1 MRKKTTFTRILK
13 LMKPYTLSFIISLI
27 LAVVIVVST
36 LFLPILIGNA
46 VDVIISKG
54 NVDFLKLS
62 RIIVQ
67 MLMCILVN
75 SISQGFMSK
84 LHNYIVFCMV
94 RDLRKNLFAK
104 IQRLP
109 VKFIDSKAHGTIISN
124 IVSDVEQFSD
134 GMLLGFGQFF
144 TGILTIILT
153 LFFILRLNVALA
165 LLVLIITPL
174 SLFVSAFIAKK
185 SFTYFKSQSEKRAA
199 VTGIVDEMI
208 SGVSTVKAFSTEEQ
222 VTDEFKEADKN
233 LGSSYLKA
241 IFYSALVNPAT
252 RFVNSIVYM
261 CVGVAGALFA
271 MNGAITIGQLVT
283 ALNYANQYTKPF
295 NEIST
300 VITELQNSLACADR
314 IFALLDE
321 EEVVLNPNAIDIKN
335 VKGDIKLENVAF
347 SYSKDSKF
355 IEDLNLVAK
364 KGKRIA
370 IVGPTGCGKTTLI
383 NLLMRFYEID
393 SGKITLDEMD
403 IKDISLGS
411 LRGSFGMVL
420 QETWLQ
426 TGTVRENIAMGKQ
439 DATFEEI
446 ETAAKEAY
454 ADNFIKKLPQGYD
467 TVIRQ
472 NGENLSAGQRQLLC
486 IARAML
492 ALPTVLILDEA
503 TSSIDTRTELKVQQA
518 FDKLMKSRTS
528 FIVAHRLSTIK
539 QADLI
544 LVMKDGKIIERG
556 THEELINADSFYT
569 KLYNSQY
576 SA

>member
-1 MRKKTTFTRILK
+1 MRKKTTFIRILK

-84 LHNYIVFCMV
+84 LHNHIVFCMV

-153 LFFILRLNVALA
+153 LFFIFRLNVALA

-208 SGVSTVKAFSTEEQ
+208 SGMSTVKAFSTEEQ

-335 VKGDIKLENVAF
+335 VRGDIKLENVAF

-355 IEDLNLVAK
+355 IEDLNLVVE

-467 TVIRQ
+467 TIIRQ

>member
-84 LHNYIVFCMV
+84 LHNHIVFCMV

-208 SGVSTVKAFSTEEQ
+208 SGMSTVKAFSTEEQ

>member
-1 MRKKTTFTRILK
+1 MRKKTTFIRILK

-84 LHNYIVFCMV
+84 LHNHIVFCMV

-153 LFFILRLNVALA
+153 LFFIFRLNVALA

-199 VTGIVDEMI
+199 VTGIVDEML
-208 SGVSTVKAFSTEEQ
+208 SGMSTVKAFSTEEQ

-261 CVGVAGALFA
+261 CVGVAGALFV

-335 VKGDIKLENVAF
+335 VKGDITLENVAF

-355 IEDLNLVAK
+355 IEDLNLVAE

>member
-46 VDVIISKG
+46 VDLIISKG
-54 NVDFLKLS
+54 KVEILKIS
-62 RIIVQ
+62 RIIVKI
-67 MLMCILVN
+67 LMCILVN

-84 LHNYIVFCMV
+84 LHNHIVFCMV

-153 LFFILRLNVALA
+153 LFFIFRLNVALA

-208 SGVSTVKAFSTEEQ
+208 SGMSTVKAFSTEEQ

-335 VKGDIKLENVAF
+335 VKGDITLENVAF

>member
-1 MRKKTTFTRILK
+1 
-13 LMKPYTLSFIISLI
+13 
-27 LAVVIVVST
+27 
-36 LFLPILIGNA
+36 
-46 VDVIISKG
+46 
-54 NVDFLKLS
+54 
-62 RIIVQ
+62 
-67 MLMCILVN
+67 
-75 SISQGFMSK
+75 
-84 LHNYIVFCMV
+84 
-94 RDLRKNLFAK
+94 
-104 IQRLP
+104 
-109 VKFIDSKAHGTIISN
+109 
-124 IVSDVEQFSD
+124 
-134 GMLLGFGQFF
+134 
-144 TGILTIILT
+144 
-153 LFFILRLNVALA
+153 
-165 LLVLIITPL
+165 
-174 SLFVSAFIAKK
+174 
-185 SFTYFKSQSEKRAA
+185 
-199 VTGIVDEMI
+199 MI
-208 SGVSTVKAFSTEEQ
+208 SGMSTVKAFSTEEQ

-335 VKGDIKLENVAF
+335 VKGDITLENVAF